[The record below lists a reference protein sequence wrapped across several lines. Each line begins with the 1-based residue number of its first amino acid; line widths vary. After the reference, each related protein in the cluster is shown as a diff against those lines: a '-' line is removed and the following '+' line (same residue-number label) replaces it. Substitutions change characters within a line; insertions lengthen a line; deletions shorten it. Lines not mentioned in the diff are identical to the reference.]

1 MEIKTASYLLID
13 IDNEFSR
20 SFIKHYINS
29 NDPAKKDIVIAG
41 ANTQK
46 LVKMM
51 FDELVKDYCY
61 CDIENEISIS
71 ELASYLHEHH
81 NVQGVLFNQT
91 DYLLADDTQRFIYNS
106 LHEKRYIISQTNHG
120 YDINPINEECHSNHL
135 SCDTDIAQTAQELT
149 ELAVPEY
156 EK

>member
-1 MEIKTASYLLID
+1 MAIKTGSYLLID

-20 SFIKHYINS
+20 AFVKHYINT
-29 NDPAKKDIVIAG
+29 NDAAKKDIIIAG
-41 ANTQK
+41 ENTQK

-106 LHEKRYIISQTNHG
+106 LHEKRYMISQTNHA

-149 ELAVPEY
+149 ELLTPEY

>member
-1 MEIKTASYLLID
+1 MAIKTGSYLLID

-20 SFIKHYINS
+20 AFVKYYINT
-29 NDPAKKDIVIAG
+29 NDAAKKDIIIAG

-135 SCDTDIAQTAQELT
+135 SCDTDIAQTAQELI

>member
-1 MEIKTASYLLID
+1 
-13 IDNEFSR
+13 
-20 SFIKHYINS
+20 
-29 NDPAKKDIVIAG
+29 
-41 ANTQK
+41 
-46 LVKMM
+46 M
-51 FDELVKDYCY
+51 FDELAKGYCY

-120 YDINPINEECHSNHL
+120 YGINPINEECHSNHL

-149 ELAVPEY
+149 ELLTPEY

>member
-1 MEIKTASYLLID
+1 MEIKSGSYLLID
-13 IDNEFSR
+13 VDNEFSR
-20 SFIKHYINS
+20 SFVKYYVNRTS
-29 NDPAKKDIVIAG
+29 QAKKDIVVAG

-81 NVQGVLFNQT
+81 NIQGVLFNQT
-91 DYLLADDTQRFIYNS
+91 DYLLADDNQRFIFNS
-106 LHEKRYIISQTNHG
+106 LHAKRFMVSQTN
-120 YDINPINEECHSNHL
+120 
-135 SCDTDIAQTAQELT
+135 
-149 ELAVPEY
+149 
-156 EK
+156 

>member
-1 MEIKTASYLLID
+1 MAIKTGSYLLID

-20 SFIKHYINS
+20 SFVKQYINT
-29 NDPAKKDIVIAG
+29 NDAAKKDIIIAG

-91 DYLLADDTQRFIYNS
+91 DYLLADDKQRFIYNS
-106 LHEKRYIISQTNHG
+106 LHEKRYIIIQTNHG
-120 YDINPINEECHSNHL
+120 YDIKPINEECHSNHL
-135 SCDTDIAQTAQELT
+135 SCHTDIAQTAQELA
-149 ELAVPEY
+149 ELAAPES

>member
-1 MEIKTASYLLID
+1 MAIKTGSYLLID

-20 SFIKHYINS
+20 AFVKYYINT
-29 NDPAKKDIVIAG
+29 NDAAKKDIIIAG

-106 LHEKRYIISQTNHG
+106 LHEKRYV
-120 YDINPINEECHSNHL
+120 L
-135 SCDTDIAQTAQELT
+135 
-149 ELAVPEY
+149 
-156 EK
+156 

>member
-1 MEIKTASYLLID
+1 MAIKTRIYLLID

-20 SFIKHYINS
+20 AFVKHYINT
-29 NDPAKKDIVIAG
+29 NDAAKKDIVIAG

-81 NVQGVLFNQT
+81 NVQGVLFNKT
-91 DYLLADDTQRFIYNS
+91 DYLLADDKQRFIYNS

-120 YDINPINEECHSNHL
+120 CDIKPINEECHSNHL

-149 ELAVPEY
+149 ELAIPEY